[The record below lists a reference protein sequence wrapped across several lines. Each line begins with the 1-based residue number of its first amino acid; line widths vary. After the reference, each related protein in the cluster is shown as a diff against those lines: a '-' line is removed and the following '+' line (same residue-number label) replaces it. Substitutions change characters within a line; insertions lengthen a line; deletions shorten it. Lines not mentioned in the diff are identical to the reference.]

1 MHTRFA
7 VNKRRRACQ
16 KKKVSTMSA
25 IPSCSVHHVKMFV
38 DAFSTS
44 CRLQRHI
51 PPATDENVGQFVLV
65 NGKCSS
71 IIFSRLSILP
81 TRTFYSIWLIIGSD
95 GLMNW
100 SLLWYNVCII
110 RDVKFVTLRKFR
122 LSIKRSIFV
131 FI

>member
-1 MHTRFA
+1 
-7 VNKRRRACQ
+7 
-16 KKKVSTMSA
+16 MSA

-71 IIFSRLSILP
+71 IIFSPSFHSSYVLFDMINYR
-81 TRTFYSIWLIIGSD
+81 IGWI
-95 GLMNW
+95 NEF
-100 SLLWYNVCII
+100 
-110 RDVKFVTLRKFR
+110 KPFVMQC
-122 LSIKRSIFV
+122 V
-131 FI
+131 